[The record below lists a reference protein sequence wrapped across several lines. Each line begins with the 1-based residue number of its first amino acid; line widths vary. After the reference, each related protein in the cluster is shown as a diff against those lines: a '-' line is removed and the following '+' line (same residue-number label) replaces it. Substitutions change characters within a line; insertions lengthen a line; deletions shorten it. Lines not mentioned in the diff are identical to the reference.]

1 MITRVDGSEPAS
13 AGDEGAPASAVP
25 SVVDEMDVD
34 KGEAT
39 EDDGSLTGQFT
50 WIIENFNKLKQ
61 PKLYS
66 PVFQSAQYNWR
77 ILLFPG
83 GNNVTQLSVYLD
95 VADSAT
101 LPQGWSRQ
109 AHFTLTVHN
118 QKDPSRS
125 VIKDADHHFTIRAC
139 DWGFREFVP
148 LSELRDPRSGFCVDD
163 KVMISAKVK
172 VEPQV
177 NWWNWDSKKETGYVG
192 LKNQGATC
200 YMNSLLQTLTHIPY
214 FRKAVYHMH
223 TTDGEDPEN
232 SIPLSLQRI
241 FYKLQY
247 SDASV
252 STKQLTKSFGW
263 DTYDT
268 FMQHDVQELNRVL
281 VDKLEE
287 KMRATSVEGT
297 MAHLFRGK
305 FTNYVRCVNVED
317 VSTRDEDFYDL
328 QMPVKG
334 CKDLYASLDEY
345 VKEET
350 LEGDNQYQSER
361 FGKQDAKKGVS
372 FKSLPPVLEL
382 HLRRFEYDFTTDAMA
397 KVNERFEFPTTLDMD
412 REERSYFTAAADP
425 KVVNAYRL
433 HSVLVHSGGPNGGH
447 YYAFIRPL
455 TSEQWYKF
463 DDERVTKVKE
473 KEAVEGQFG
482 GSEHQTHPG
491 HTPQWKF
498 PKISNAYMLVYV
510 RESAIPEIN
519 VEVTADDVAAHL
531 RSQLEKEQDEK
542 AQKKKERLEA
552 HLYTVVR
559 LATHKELV
567 AEIGTDRFFDLVT
580 HDKVPTLRI
589 KKELTLLHLKQE
601 IWHLTGARPSQQRLW
616 LWAKRQNHTFRP
628 DRPLQLE
635 YDDHVPMMDVK
646 EDHTPQ
652 TGKFQAELRLYL
664 EVIGDAGPIPVP
676 EAPVPKDEGWPQLLP
691 GQLLLFFK
699 FYDPE
704 REQVSFVGSHVAMQ
718 HHTLTDL
725 LPELRSAR
733 GLPLAQELAVYEE
746 VEFETSV
753 RFEVLSE
760 SKTLKESELQ
770 SGDIIVY
777 QTLPLPDSVA
787 PGTGTGVAFSD
798 EDHEPLLKVP
808 AFFERVKN
816 RVVVHV
822 HKLPP
827 QHHHGQGVR
836 EKERA
841 MQITLDKRMSYDQV
855 TAKLGKSLGCNPLCL
870 RLTMHNPF
878 SDLPKPQ
885 PIKYRGVE
893 SLQEM
898 LTSFQKTSDALF
910 YEILQIPLPD
920 YEAKKSLKVSW
931 HNRAADEVKVVHL
944 LLNKEGTVADALAAL
959 AKEVPSS
966 KAGADATM
974 EVAGPSAEPRRLR
987 MMEVFNHRIYKIFQ
1001 EHEEIDNIN
1010 DQYWTIRAEEMA
1022 PEELSM
1028 GPDDKLVHVRHFF
1041 RETRMNMTH
1050 NFGDPFLVM
1059 IGAQETLAS
1068 VRTRIQMQ
1076 LGVSQEEITKW
1087 KLAVVSFGRVEYLEE
1102 HDIVRSRF
1110 RKHDNYGNWDDYFG
1124 LEHPQVS
1131 GTGRKKHA
1139 ARAHHDKPVK
1149 IYG

>member
-1 MITRVDGSEPAS
+1 
-13 AGDEGAPASAVP
+13 
-25 SVVDEMDVD
+25 
-34 KGEAT
+34 
-39 EDDGSLTGQFT
+39 
-50 WIIENFNKLKQ
+50 
-61 PKLYS
+61 
-66 PVFQSAQYNWR
+66 
-77 ILLFPG
+77 
-83 GNNVTQLSVYLD
+83 
-95 VADSAT
+95 
-101 LPQGWSRQ
+101 
-109 AHFTLTVHN
+109 
-118 QKDPSRS
+118 
-125 VIKDADHHFTIRAC
+125 
-139 DWGFREFVP
+139 
-148 LSELRDPRSGFCVDD
+148 
-163 KVMISAKVK
+163 
-172 VEPQV
+172 
-177 NWWNWDSKKETGYVG
+177 
-192 LKNQGATC
+192 
-200 YMNSLLQTLTHIPY
+200 
-214 FRKAVYHMH
+214 
-223 TTDGEDPEN
+223 
-232 SIPLSLQRI
+232 
-241 FYKLQY
+241 
-247 SDASV
+247 
-252 STKQLTKSFGW
+252 
-263 DTYDT
+263 
-268 FMQHDVQELNRVL
+268 
-281 VDKLEE
+281 
-287 KMRATSVEGT
+287 
-297 MAHLFRGK
+297 
-305 FTNYVRCVNVED
+305 
-317 VSTRDEDFYDL
+317 
-328 QMPVKG
+328 
-334 CKDLYASLDEY
+334 
-345 VKEET
+345 
-350 LEGDNQYQSER
+350 
-361 FGKQDAKKGVS
+361 
-372 FKSLPPVLEL
+372 
-382 HLRRFEYDFTTDAMA
+382 
-397 KVNERFEFPTTLDMD
+397 MD
-412 REERSYFTAAADP
+412 RGERSYFTAAADP
-425 KVVNAYRL
+425 NVVNVYRL

-455 TSEQWYKF
+455 TSEQWFKF

-482 GSEHQTHPG
+482 GSDHQTHPG

-531 RSQLEKEQDEK
+531 RSQLDKEQEEK
-542 AQKKKERLEA
+542 ARKKKERLEA

-567 AEIGTDRFFDLVT
+567 AEIGADRFFDLVT

-601 IWHLTGARPSQQRLW
+601 IWRLTGAQPSQQRLW

-646 EDHTPQ
+646 EDHTPT

-664 EVIGDAGPIPVP
+664 EVIGDAGPTPAP
-676 EAPVPKDEGWPQLLP
+676 EAPAPEDEGWPQLLP

-699 FYDPE
+699 FFEPE

-725 LPELRSAR
+725 LPELRRAR

-777 QTLPLPDSVA
+777 QTLPLPDSAA
-787 PGTGTGVAFSD
+787 PGTRTKVTADD

-816 RVVVHV
+816 RVVVNV

-827 QHHHGQGVR
+827 QQHHGQGVR

-855 TAKLGKSLGCNPLCL
+855 TAKLGKALGCNPLCL

-959 AKEVPSS
+959 AREVPSS
-966 KAGADATM
+966 EAGAGDAM
-974 EVAGPSAEPRRLR
+974 EVAGPSAQPRRLR

-1001 EHEEIDNIN
+1001 EHEEIENIN

-1050 NFGDPFLVM
+1050 NFGDPFLVI

-1068 VRTRIQMQ
+1068 VRTRIQTQ
-1076 LGVSQEEITKW
+1076 LGVSQEEIAKW

-1102 HDIVRSRF
+1102 DDIVRSRF
-1110 RKHDNYGNWDDYFG
+1110 RKHDNYGSWDDYFG
-1124 LEHPQVS
+1124 LEHPQVP
-1131 GTGRKKHA
+1131 GIGRKKHT

>member
-1 MITRVDGSEPAS
+1 MG
-13 AGDEGAPASAVP
+13 
-25 SVVDEMDVD
+25 
-34 KGEAT
+34 
-39 EDDGSLTGQFT
+39 
-50 WIIENFNKLKQ
+50 
-61 PKLYS
+61 
-66 PVFQSAQYNWR
+66 
-77 ILLFPG
+77 
-83 GNNVTQLSVYLD
+83 
-95 VADSAT
+95 
-101 LPQGWSRQ
+101 
-109 AHFTLTVHN
+109 
-118 QKDPSRS
+118 
-125 VIKDADHHFTIRAC
+125 
-139 DWGFREFVP
+139 
-148 LSELRDPRSGFCVDD
+148 
-163 KVMISAKVK
+163 
-172 VEPQV
+172 
-177 NWWNWDSKKETGYVG
+177 
-192 LKNQGATC
+192 
-200 YMNSLLQTLTHIPY
+200 
-214 FRKAVYHMH
+214 
-223 TTDGEDPEN
+223 
-232 SIPLSLQRI
+232 
-241 FYKLQY
+241 
-247 SDASV
+247 
-252 STKQLTKSFGW
+252 
-263 DTYDT
+263 
-268 FMQHDVQELNRVL
+268 
-281 VDKLEE
+281 
-287 KMRATSVEGT
+287 
-297 MAHLFRGK
+297 
-305 FTNYVRCVNVED
+305 VNV
-317 VSTRDEDFYDL
+317 
-328 QMPVKG
+328 
-334 CKDLYASLDEY
+334 
-345 VKEET
+345 
-350 LEGDNQYQSER
+350 
-361 FGKQDAKKGVS
+361 
-372 FKSLPPVLEL
+372 
-382 HLRRFEYDFTTDAMA
+382 
-397 KVNERFEFPTTLDMD
+397 
-412 REERSYFTAAADP
+412 
-425 KVVNAYRL
+425 YRL

-589 KKELTLLHLKQE
+589 KKELTLLHLKQD

-787 PGTGTGVAFSD
+787 PGTGTKVAFSD

-1102 HDIVRSRF
+1102 DDIVRSRF

>member
-1 MITRVDGSEPAS
+1 MP
-13 AGDEGAPASAVP
+13 
-25 SVVDEMDVD
+25 
-34 KGEAT
+34 
-39 EDDGSLTGQFT
+39 
-50 WIIENFNKLKQ
+50 W
-61 PKLYS
+61 
-66 PVFQSAQYNWR
+66 
-77 ILLFPG
+77 
-83 GNNVTQLSVYLD
+83 
-95 VADSAT
+95 
-101 LPQGWSRQ
+101 PQ
-109 AHFTLTVHN
+109 
-118 QKDPSRS
+118 
-125 VIKDADHHFTIRAC
+125 
-139 DWGFREFVP
+139 
-148 LSELRDPRSGFCVDD
+148 
-163 KVMISAKVK
+163 
-172 VEPQV
+172 
-177 NWWNWDSKKETGYVG
+177 
-192 LKNQGATC
+192 
-200 YMNSLLQTLTHIPY
+200 
-214 FRKAVYHMH
+214 
-223 TTDGEDPEN
+223 
-232 SIPLSLQRI
+232 
-241 FYKLQY
+241 
-247 SDASV
+247 
-252 STKQLTKSFGW
+252 
-263 DTYDT
+263 
-268 FMQHDVQELNRVL
+268 
-281 VDKLEE
+281 
-287 KMRATSVEGT
+287 
-297 MAHLFRGK
+297 
-305 FTNYVRCVNVED
+305 
-317 VSTRDEDFYDL
+317 
-328 QMPVKG
+328 
-334 CKDLYASLDEY
+334 
-345 VKEET
+345 
-350 LEGDNQYQSER
+350 
-361 FGKQDAKKGVS
+361 
-372 FKSLPPVLEL
+372 
-382 HLRRFEYDFTTDAMA
+382 
-397 KVNERFEFPTTLDMD
+397 VNERFEFPTTLDMD
-412 REERSYFTAAADP
+412 REQRSYFTAAADP
-425 KVVNAYRL
+425 NVVNVYRL

-473 KEAVEGQFG
+473 TEAVEGQFG

-531 RSQLEKEQDEK
+531 RCQLEKEQEEK
-542 AQKKKERLEA
+542 ARKKKERLEA

-601 IWHLTGARPSQQRLW
+601 IWRLTGARPSQQRLW

-646 EDHTPQ
+646 EDHTPT

-664 EVIGDAGPIPVP
+664 EVIRDAGPIPAR
-676 EAPVPKDEGWPQLLP
+676 EAPVPEDEGWPQLLP

-699 FYDPE
+699 FFEPE

-725 LPELRSAR
+725 LPELRRAR

-777 QTLPLPDSVA
+777 QTLPLPDAAA
-787 PGTGTGVAFSD
+787 PSTKTKVTAD
-798 EDHEPLLKVP
+798 DVDHEPLLKVP

-816 RVVVHV
+816 RVVVNV

-827 QHHHGQGVR
+827 QQHHGQGVR

-855 TAKLGKSLGCNPLCL
+855 TAKLGKALGCNPLCL

-931 HNRAADEVKVVHL
+931 HNRAAGEVKVVHL
-944 LLNKEGTVADALAAL
+944 LLDKEGTVADTLAAL

-966 KAGADATM
+966 EANAGDM
-974 EVAGPSAEPRRLR
+974 EVAGPLAQPRRLR

-1001 EHEEIDNIN
+1001 EHEEIENIN

-1022 PEELSM
+1022 PEELM

-1050 NFGDPFLVM
+1050 NFGDPFLFV

-1076 LGVSQEEITKW
+1076 LGVSQEEIAKW
-1087 KLAVVSFGRVEYLEE
+1087 KLAVVSFGRVEYLEDD
-1102 HDIVRSRF
+1102 DIVRSRF

-1131 GTGRKKHA
+1131 GMGHKKLT
-1139 ARAHHDKPVK
+1139 ARAHNDKPVK

>member
-1 MITRVDGSEPAS
+1 MPR
-13 AGDEGAPASAVP
+13 
-25 SVVDEMDVD
+25 
-34 KGEAT
+34 
-39 EDDGSLTGQFT
+39 
-50 WIIENFNKLKQ
+50 
-61 PKLYS
+61 
-66 PVFQSAQYNWR
+66 
-77 ILLFPG
+77 
-83 GNNVTQLSVYLD
+83 
-95 VADSAT
+95 
-101 LPQGWSRQ
+101 PQ
-109 AHFTLTVHN
+109 
-118 QKDPSRS
+118 
-125 VIKDADHHFTIRAC
+125 
-139 DWGFREFVP
+139 
-148 LSELRDPRSGFCVDD
+148 
-163 KVMISAKVK
+163 
-172 VEPQV
+172 
-177 NWWNWDSKKETGYVG
+177 
-192 LKNQGATC
+192 
-200 YMNSLLQTLTHIPY
+200 
-214 FRKAVYHMH
+214 
-223 TTDGEDPEN
+223 
-232 SIPLSLQRI
+232 
-241 FYKLQY
+241 
-247 SDASV
+247 
-252 STKQLTKSFGW
+252 
-263 DTYDT
+263 
-268 FMQHDVQELNRVL
+268 
-281 VDKLEE
+281 
-287 KMRATSVEGT
+287 
-297 MAHLFRGK
+297 
-305 FTNYVRCVNVED
+305 
-317 VSTRDEDFYDL
+317 
-328 QMPVKG
+328 
-334 CKDLYASLDEY
+334 
-345 VKEET
+345 
-350 LEGDNQYQSER
+350 
-361 FGKQDAKKGVS
+361 
-372 FKSLPPVLEL
+372 
-382 HLRRFEYDFTTDAMA
+382 
-397 KVNERFEFPTTLDMD
+397 VNERFEFPTTLDMD
-412 REERSYFTAAADP
+412 REQRSYFTAAADP
-425 KVVNAYRL
+425 NVVNVYRL

-531 RSQLEKEQDEK
+531 RSQLDKEQEEK
-542 AQKKKERLEA
+542 ARKKKERLEA
-552 HLYTVVR
+552 HLYTIVR

-567 AEIGTDRFFDLVT
+567 AEIGADRFFDLVT

-601 IWHLTGARPSQQRLW
+601 IWRLTGAQPLQQRLW

-664 EVIGDAGPIPVP
+664 EVIGDAGPIPGP
-676 EAPVPKDEGWPQLLP
+676 EAPVPEDEGWPQLLP

-699 FYDPE
+699 FYEPE
-704 REQVSFVGSHVAMQ
+704 REQLSFVGSHVAMQ

-725 LPELRSAR
+725 LPELRRAR

-777 QTLPLPDSVA
+777 QTLPLPGREAS
-787 PGTGTGVAFSD
+787 GTGAEVTADD

-816 RVVVHV
+816 RVVVNV

-827 QHHHGQGVR
+827 QQHHGQGVR

-855 TAKLGKSLGCNPLCL
+855 TAKLGKALGCNPLCL

-966 KAGADATM
+966 EVGAGDAM
-974 EVAGPSAEPRRLR
+974 DAGPSAQPRRLR

-1068 VRTRIQMQ
+1068 VRTRIQVR
-1076 LGVSQEEITKW
+1076 LGVSQEEIVKW

-1102 HDIVRSRF
+1102 DDIVRSRF

-1131 GTGRKKHA
+1131 GTGRKKHT

>member
-1 MITRVDGSEPAS
+1 MQQHELHIC
-13 AGDEGAPASAVP
+13 
-25 SVVDEMDVD
+25 
-34 KGEAT
+34 
-39 EDDGSLTGQFT
+39 
-50 WIIENFNKLKQ
+50 
-61 PKLYS
+61 
-66 PVFQSAQYNWR
+66 
-77 ILLFPG
+77 
-83 GNNVTQLSVYLD
+83 
-95 VADSAT
+95 
-101 LPQGWSRQ
+101 
-109 AHFTLTVHN
+109 AHV
-118 QKDPSRS
+118 R
-125 VIKDADHHFTIRAC
+125 RAC
-139 DWGFREFVP
+139 AQPGVAMPW
-148 LSELRDPRSGFCVDD
+148 
-163 KVMISAKVK
+163 
-172 VEPQV
+172 PQ
-177 NWWNWDSKKETGYVG
+177 
-192 LKNQGATC
+192 
-200 YMNSLLQTLTHIPY
+200 
-214 FRKAVYHMH
+214 
-223 TTDGEDPEN
+223 
-232 SIPLSLQRI
+232 
-241 FYKLQY
+241 
-247 SDASV
+247 
-252 STKQLTKSFGW
+252 
-263 DTYDT
+263 
-268 FMQHDVQELNRVL
+268 
-281 VDKLEE
+281 
-287 KMRATSVEGT
+287 
-297 MAHLFRGK
+297 
-305 FTNYVRCVNVED
+305 
-317 VSTRDEDFYDL
+317 
-328 QMPVKG
+328 
-334 CKDLYASLDEY
+334 
-345 VKEET
+345 
-350 LEGDNQYQSER
+350 
-361 FGKQDAKKGVS
+361 
-372 FKSLPPVLEL
+372 
-382 HLRRFEYDFTTDAMA
+382 
-397 KVNERFEFPTTLDMD
+397 VNERFEFPTTLDMD
-412 REERSYFTAAADP
+412 REQRCYFTAAADP
-425 KVVNAYRL
+425 NVVNVYRL

-473 KEAVEGQFG
+473 TEAVEGQFG

-531 RSQLEKEQDEK
+531 RCQLEKEQEEK
-542 AQKKKERLEA
+542 ARKKKERLEA

-559 LATHKELV
+559 LATHNELV
-567 AEIGTDRFFDLVT
+567 AEIGKGRFFDLVT
-580 HDKVPTLRI
+580 HEKVPTLRI

-601 IWHLTGARPSQQRLW
+601 IWRLTGARPSQQRLW

-646 EDHTPQ
+646 EDHTPT

-664 EVIGDAGPIPVP
+664 EVIGDAGPIPAP
-676 EAPVPKDEGWPQLLP
+676 EAPVPEDEGWPQLLP

-699 FYDPE
+699 FFEPE
-704 REQVSFVGSHVAMQ
+704 HEQVSFVGSHVAMQ

-725 LPELRSAR
+725 LPELRRAR
-733 GLPLAQELAVYEE
+733 GLPIAQELAVYEE

-777 QTLPLPDSVA
+777 QTLPLPDAAALSTSTKVTA
-787 PGTGTGVAFSD
+787 DDA
-798 EDHEPLLKVP
+798 DHEPLLKVP

-816 RVVVHV
+816 RVVVNV

-827 QHHHGQGVR
+827 QQHHGQGVR

-855 TAKLGKSLGCNPLCL
+855 TAKLGKALGCNPLCL

-893 SLQEM
+893 SLQDM

-920 YEAKKSLKVSW
+920 YEAKKSLKVLW
-931 HNRAADEVKVVHL
+931 HDRAAAEVKVVHL
-944 LLNKEGTVADALAAL
+944 LLDKEGTVADALAAL

-966 KAGADATM
+966 EAGAGDM
-974 EVAGPSAEPRRLR
+974 EVAGPLAQPRRLR

-1001 EHEEIDNIN
+1001 EHEEIENIN

-1028 GPDDKLVHVRHFF
+1028 GPDDKLVHVRHFY

-1050 NFGDPFLVM
+1050 NFGDPFLVV

-1076 LGVSQEEITKW
+1076 LGVSEEEIAKW

-1102 HDIVRSRF
+1102 DDIVRSRF

-1131 GTGRKKHA
+1131 GMGHKKHA